1 MYNPLGLIRLGF
13 ASLCNSFCLIFM
25 RIFSLRATLSL
36 GVALLGGCRSSD
48 DLIAGTTTVSG
59 QVVVYQTN
67 KPVPNAT
74 VQVYKSGAGGGYGV
88 QGTDQPTDGQ
98 SRILG

>member
-1 MYNPLGLIRLGF
+1 
-13 ASLCNSFCLIFM
+13 M